1 MKLNTENINEMITTL
16 TENSKLSG
24 SIQRS
29 KHTLRNGIGI
39 MTETSQNQKNLG
51 FLLTLLN

>member
-16 TENSKLSG
+16 AEISKLSG
-24 SIQRS
+24 SIQRR
-29 KHTLRNGIGI
+29 KYMLRNGIGI
-39 MTETSQNQKNLG
+39 MSEISQNQKTLG